1 MKLKYPLII
10 ATVVTI
16 ATFFWHAVD
25 LDRVRGDLRLV
36 NSKGTV
42 KARDFSLQILAYP
55 LAHSKESEAM
65 AGGQQGYVNLEQLK
79 GKAVMI
85 NFWASWCQSC
95 SLEAPLVEAIWKRY
109 GQKLVVIGVVLQD
122 DPDAAVA
129 FAKQTGKSYL
139 IAYDPDGTM
148 SIDYGITGVPE
159 TLFIDSQSFVYTKV
173 TGPLETSQAE
183 QIITA
188 MLPQIAL

>member
-1 MKLKYPLII
+1 MTLKLKYPLII
-10 ATVVTI
+10 ATVVTV

-25 LDRVRGDLRLV
+25 LERVRGDLRLV
-36 NSKGTV
+36 NSKGTI
-42 KARDFSLQILAYP
+42 KARDFSLQVLAYP
-55 LAHSKESEAM
+55 KGTNPLAD
-65 AGGQQGYVNLEQLK
+65 GQQESLDLQQLK

-109 GQKLVVIGVVLQD
+109 GQNLVVIGVVLQD

-139 IAYDPDGTM
+139 LAYDPGGTM
-148 SIDYGITGVPE
+148 SIDYGVTGVPE

-173 TGPLETSQAE
+173 TGPLQASQAE

-188 MLPQIAL
+188 MLVAL